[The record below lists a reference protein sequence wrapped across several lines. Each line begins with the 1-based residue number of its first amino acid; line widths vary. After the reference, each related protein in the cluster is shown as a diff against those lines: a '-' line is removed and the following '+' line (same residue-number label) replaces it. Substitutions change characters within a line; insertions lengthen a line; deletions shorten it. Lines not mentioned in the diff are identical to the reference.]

1 MHSKSIL
8 VLDDESDIVF
18 TLKRSLEVS
27 GFPVFGFTD
36 PFLALEHFA
45 NNVDRYALVLTDVR
59 MPNMDGLEFASNV
72 RKLSRRVKILL
83 MSAFD
88 MNDLEIEPSLGIAAL
103 LQKPL
108 SPIQLNEIVAKHI
121 NGTSIDARSPQD

>member
-1 MHSKSIL
+1 MYSESIL

-18 TLKRSLEVS
+18 TLKRSLETS
-27 GFPVFGFTD
+27 GFAVYGFTD
-36 PFLALEHFA
+36 PLLALEHFG
-45 NNVDRYALVLTDVR
+45 NNASRYALILTDVR
-59 MPNMDGLEFASNV
+59 MPNMDGLEFAAKV

-88 MNDLEIEPSLGIAAL
+88 MKDLAVEPSLHIAEL

-108 SPIQLNEIVAKHI
+108 SPLELRDIVSKHVGAK
-121 NGTSIDARSPQD
+121 D

>member
-1 MHSKSIL
+1 LHSKSIL

-36 PFLALEHFA
+36 PVLALEHFTSNA
-45 NNVDRYALVLTDVR
+45 TRYALILADVR
-59 MPNMDGLEFASNV
+59 MPNMNGLEFAAKV
-72 RKLSRRVKILL
+72 RKLNRRVKIFL

-88 MNDLEIEPSLGIAAL
+88 MKDLAIEPSLGIAAL

-108 SPIQLNEIVAKHI
+108 SPLQLNEIVSRHL
-121 NGTSIDARSPQD
+121 DARSSDTRA

>member
-18 TLKRSLEVS
+18 TLRRSLEIS
-27 GFPVFGFTD
+27 GFPVYGFTD
-36 PFLALEHFA
+36 PLLALEHFS
-45 NNVDRYALVLTDVR
+45 NNMSRYGLILTDIR
-59 MPNMDGLEFASNV
+59 MPNMDGLQFAANV
-72 RKLSRRVKILL
+72 RKLNRRVKIFL

-88 MNDLEIEPSLGIAAL
+88 MKDLTIEPSLKIAAL

-108 SPIQLNEIVAKHI
+108 SPLELKEIVSKHI
-121 NGTSIDARSPQD
+121 DSSEPGRL

>member
-36 PFLALEHFA
+36 PVLALEHFTSNA
-45 NNVDRYALVLTDVR
+45 SRYALVLTDIR
-59 MPNMDGLEFASNV
+59 MPIMNGLEFAAKV
-72 RKLSRRVKILL
+72 RKLNRRVKIFL

-88 MNDLEIEPSLGIAAL
+88 MKDLAIEPSLEISAL

-108 SPIQLNEIVAKHI
+108 STLQLNEIVSKHLD
-121 NGTSIDARSPQD
+121 GRTSDALT